1 MSKIGLFYSFNTKN
15 TSAAAELVQKGI
27 GKTKVE
33 AVNVEEA
40 TEDDFHK
47 YDQFIL
53 GVPTW
58 WDGELPNYWDEF
70 LPAVEG
76 DSLDGKT
83 FAIYGAGDQKGY
95 PENFVDAI
103 GVMAAFIESSG
114 GQLIGFVKNEGYE
127 FDSSRA
133 LRGDEFVGLPL
144 DFENQEDL
152 NESRIK
158 AWTTQL
164 KKEFK

>member
-15 TSAAAELVQKGI
+15 TSAAAEMVIKGM

-40 TEDDFHK
+40 TEDDFH
-47 YDQFIL
+47 QFDHYIL

-70 LPAVEG
+70 LPGIEE
-76 DSLDGKT
+76 DSMEGKT
-83 FAIYGAGDQKGY
+83 FAIYGAGDQKDY
-95 PENFVDAI
+95 PDNFVDAI
-103 GVMAAFIESSG
+103 GVMAEFIESRG
-114 GQLIGFVKNEGYE
+114 GKVIGHVKNEGYT
-127 FDSSRA
+127 FDASRA
-133 LRGDEFVGLPL
+133 LIDGQFVGLPL
-144 DFENQEDL
+144 DFENQEEL
-152 NESRIK
+152 NEERIK
-158 AWTTQL
+158 KWTTQL